1 MLPPDDTHRE
11 PPAGSGPDNGNN
23 APPRD
28 APHPD
33 PDQIAESLD
42 RIEQAGALGRGRLP
56 TLLRYL
62 VGEEMAGRGERLKG
76 YAIAVDVLRR
86 GEDFDPSI
94 DSHVRVEMMRLRK
107 ALEEY
112 YASAENSAPLTIYF
126 DKGSYRPR
134 FRTSR
139 QPAAPRPRLA
149 QWAKRRLAGAQA
161 KWAFAGIALLL
172 AIGSMLAADLFPNR
186 TSGNC
191 SRPYLTLRLLDF
203 PGREIVPLQGSFN
216 AFLQAYPLVR
226 NGREGDAC
234 TSMRHRLELKPA
246 SSPGAGQDI
255 RASLYRDGETT
266 PYWSQ
271 IIAHENAAAAPDLL
285 IARAL
290 YLVASPEGV
299 LPQKALQLPWRSD
312 EAKRDYACRISAHY
326 YFINRLTDDPA
337 DELQCLETAMKEPGA
352 YADIFSHYAMI
363 VQIQLLERSGRKPR
377 DPGALRARYN
387 ETLAQAFAID
397 PADCGA
403 LTARMR
409 EYRRSLPPDLDR
421 LAATIRSAKRHCAG
435 NANMLNQAAMA
446 EGYYFGNWP
455 ESAALIENAVAISG
469 SQPQYQYAEL
479 GNLIV
484 DGRWADAHR
493 RLQKSQSLINPLD
506 GLWLIMVGRRAGD
519 DHMIEEGRR
528 FLKTRSMDSHESAA
542 NYLRG
547 LGYHRSIL
555 AIMLG
560 ELDAYARTSGW
571 T

>member
-1 MLPPDDTHRE
+1 MLPPDDTHHD
-11 PPAGSGPDNGNN
+11 PPAGTGPDNGSN

-28 APHPD
+28 ASHPD
-33 PDQIAESLD
+33 PDRIAESLD
-42 RIEQAGALGRGRLP
+42 RIEESGALGRGRLS

-62 VGEEMAGRGERLKG
+62 VREEMAGRGERLKG

-107 ALEEY
+107 ALDEY
-112 YASAENSAPLTIYF
+112 YALADKSAPLTIYF

-134 FRTSR
+134 FRASR
-139 QPAAPRPRLA
+139 QPATPTRRPA

-161 KWAFAGIALLL
+161 KWVFAGIALLL
-172 AIGSMLAADLFPNR
+172 AIGSIFSAGLFPNR
-186 TSGNC
+186 AAADC

-216 AFLQAYPLVR
+216 AFLHAYPLVR
-226 NGREGDAC
+226 NGREGQAC
-234 TSMRHRLELKPA
+234 ASMHHRLELKPA
-246 SSPGAGQDI
+246 SLPGGGRDV
-255 RASLYRDGETT
+255 RASLYRDGEPL

-271 IIAHENAAAAPDLL
+271 IIARGNAAAAPDLV

-299 LPQKALQLPWRSD
+299 LPQKALQLPWPG
-312 EAKRDYACRISAHY
+312 EAAKRDYACRISAHY
-326 YFINRLTDDPA
+326 YFINRLTDDPS
-337 DELQCLETAMKEPGA
+337 DELQCLETAMKAQGA

-363 VQIQLLERSGRKPR
+363 VQIELLDASGRKPR
-377 DPGALRARYN
+377 DPDALRARYD

-397 PADCGA
+397 PADCGG

-409 EYRRSLPPDLDR
+409 EYRRSVPPDHDR
-421 LAATIRSAKRHCAG
+421 LAATIRSVKHHCAG

-506 GLWLIMVGRRAGD
+506 GLWLIMVGRRARD
-519 DHMIEEGRR
+519 DHMVEEGRR
-528 FLKTRSMDSHESAA
+528 FLKTRSIESHESAA

-560 ELDAYARTSGW
+560 ELDAYTRTSGW